1 MWNLFQYRSYITLKK
16 GSNFLPKYEEIPTES
31 FSISW
36 TWNEALSAFKITH
49 IFVTEFSL
57 FFRIIPP
64 EQRRTNLILYRHS
77 EIGPFHWQQITNS
90 NFHFLILF

>member
-16 GSNFLPKYEEIPTES
+16 GSHFLPKYEEIPTES

-57 FFRIIPP
+57 FSRIIPP
-64 EQRRTNLILYRHS
+64 NKDALISSYTVTVKLGTF
-77 EIGPFHWQQITNS
+77 IDNK
-90 NFHFLILF
+90 